1 MVEGNKG
8 DDFKKTLSLRK
19 EQLSKE
25 MQESQTLLAD
35 AQVRVEEIDKELNLV
50 SSLLDL
56 HLKQQR
62 KVGTVGTNDK
72 NLPKSDD
79 DHLNDVIRIAQ
90 EFKSKSSRFESAI
103 KEILKDF
110 GNQNGMH
117 IREIKNHLR
126 RRKIAIPGLGTMANI
141 ITRMRRANDTF
152 VRVAPGTYALMEAVI
167 KTAEPEEIQKP
178 NKRNN

>member
-1 MVEGNKG
+1 MVEGDKG
-8 DDFKKTLSLRK
+8 DDLVKTLSLRK
-19 EQLSKE
+19 EQLSNE
-25 MQESQTLLAD
+25 MQESQTLLAN
-35 AQVRVEEIDKELNLV
+35 AQDRVEEIDKELNLL

-56 HLKQQR
+56 HLNKQR
-62 KVGTVGTNDK
+62 KVGTNDK